1 MSPLHRS
8 WLADQADAIKYQREM
23 RELDTYANPNPAS
36 QRRHLQGHRGRSMS
50 ALHRQWLQDQA
61 EAAQYRRQMAELDAY
76 ANPAPENVEAAKKL
90 QQTLR
95 AARLVRDLDNMSKKA
110 A

>member
-1 MSPLHRS
+1 MSALHRS

-23 RELDTYANPNPAS
+23 R
-36 QRRHLQGHRGRSMS
+36 
-50 ALHRQWLQDQA
+50 
-61 EAAQYRRQMAELDAY
+61 ELDAY

>member
-1 MSPLHRS
+1 
-8 WLADQADAIKYQREM
+8 
-23 RELDTYANPNPAS
+23 
-36 QRRHLQGHRGRSMS
+36 
-50 ALHRQWLQDQA
+50 
-61 EAAQYRRQMAELDAY
+61 MAELDAY

-95 AARLVRDLDNMSKKA
+95 AARLVRDLDNMSKEA